1 MAKSLPEH
9 FKIVD
14 ASAGPVTTNGGITC
28 DYVSLKNAIKAW
40 IVVQLT
46 QAVAHATSIVPMRA
60 TAVAGTGAAVLTSAV
75 RIWANEATGT
85 DDTLVEQTSAV
96 NYAVTADIAKK
107 MVIFEIDPADI
118 GAYDVLGCTLSN
130 SGQATNFASVT
141 YWLQER
147 YQQATPP
154 SAIVD

>member
-1 MAKSLPEH
+1 MAVSLPEL

-28 DYVSLKNAIKAW
+28 DYVSLKTAHKAW

-46 QAVAHATSIVPMRA
+46 QAVAHATQITPMRA
-60 TAVAGTGAAVLTSAV
+60 TDVAGTGAAVLTSAV
-75 RIWANEATGT
+75 RIWANEDTGAS
-85 DDTLVEQTSAV
+85 DTLVEKTAAV
-96 NYAVTADIAKK
+96 NYAVAADAAKK

-130 SGQATNFASVT
+130 SGQATNFASVS
-141 YWLQER
+141 YWLQTR
-147 YQQATPP
+147 YPQATPP
-154 SAIVD
+154 SAIID